1 MNWESIVESL
11 GLFTI
16 GSMSIAGIIIYFSKR
31 IFENQISILTSEHQY
46 RFSTLYTEKL
56 SVFRETY
63 KRLVKAEKSLEYLLR
78 PAKFAGK
85 KSKKEISN
93 EAYNY
98 MISLFDHYDENEIF
112 FDNSSVK
119 LIEQLR
125 EKFTEAWGAH
135 WQADFMEEARGT
147 QAWLETIENKT
158 EIYKKVMENEIP
170 SLKEMLKKD
179 FQKRFRLI
187 ETIK

>member
-1 MNWESIVESL
+1 MNCMSLFESL
-11 GLFTI
+11 GIFTI
-16 GSMSIAGIIIYFSKR
+16 GSTSIAGIIIYFSKR
-31 IFENQISILTSEHQY
+31 IFENQMSILRSEHQH

-63 KRLVKAEKSLEYLLR
+63 SKLVKAEKSLEYLLR

-85 KSKKEISN
+85 KTKQELSD
-93 EAYNY
+93 EAYEF
-98 MISLFDHYDENEIF
+98 MIFLFDYYDENEIF
-112 FDNSSVK
+112 FDESSVQ

-125 EKFTEAWGAH
+125 EKFREAWGAH

-147 QAWLETIENKT
+147 KAWLETIENKT
-158 EIYKKVMENEIP
+158 EVYKKVMENEIP

-179 FQKRFRLI
+179 FQKRFKLI